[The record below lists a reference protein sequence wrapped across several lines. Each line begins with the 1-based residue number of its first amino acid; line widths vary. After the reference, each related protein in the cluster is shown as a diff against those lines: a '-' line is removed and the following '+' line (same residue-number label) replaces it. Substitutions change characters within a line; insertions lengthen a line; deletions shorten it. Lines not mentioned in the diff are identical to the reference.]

1 MYDSMLIPMAAAGL
15 AFASVLLLTLG
26 VSGMVGN
33 KSRVSRLRQRLD
45 GRPEKKSV
53 GLGQALVQG
62 ARRIGE
68 RLGPK
73 SEDELSEIGE
83 MLIQAGYR
91 NPSAPTVFW
100 GVKASL
106 TLTGLLAALGFKM
119 FSPVEIPTTQLA
131 LLFVAPMF
139 AGLYLP
145 NIWLKLKVNR
155 RRREIVNAMPDVLDL
170 LVVCVEAGMGLDQA
184 LARVGNEMRLTSPVL
199 ASELRTVILE
209 LRAGKPRSD
218 ALRNLAAR
226 VGVDDVTSL
235 VTLIVQADAF
245 GTSVAQTLRVYS
257 DALRTTRYQRAE
269 EIAAK
274 MPVKI
279 LFPLIFFILPSLFV
293 AIMGPAGL
301 KLMSAFSTIK

>member
-1 MYDSMLIPMAAAGL
+1 MDTMMLLPIAAAAL
-15 AFASVLLLTLG
+15 VFVSVLMLTMG
-26 VSGMVGN
+26 VSTMLGT

-45 GRPEKKSV
+45 GKASPKRTSV
-53 GLGQALVQG
+53 SGALLSG
-62 ARRIGE
+62 ARRLGE

-73 SEDELSEIGE
+73 DKNELSEVGE
-83 MLIQAGYR
+83 LLIQAGYR
-91 NPSAPTVFW
+91 SQQAPMAFW
-100 GVKASL
+100 GVKMVL
-106 TLTGLLAALGFKM
+106 TLTGLVAAAGVKM
-119 FSPVEIPTTQLA
+119 FGPMTIPPGLLA
-131 LLFVAPMF
+131 LLFVVPMF
-139 AGLYLP
+139 IGLYLP
-145 NIWLKLKVNR
+145 NIWLRLKVNR
-155 RRREIVNAMPDVLDL
+155 RRREIVNAMPDALDL

-184 LARVGNEMRLTSPVL
+184 LARIAGEIRLTSPVL
-199 ASELRTVILE
+199 GAELRTVILE
-209 LRAGKPRSD
+209 LRAGKPRAD

-226 VGVDDVTSL
+226 VGVDDITSL

-269 EIAAK
+269 EIAAQ

-301 KLMSAFSTIK
+301 KLMHLFDK